1 MSIVG
6 YRCRICYRWHVGG
19 QCAGTALPLPLD
31 TIVIGTIKDVI
42 IARLTAERD
51 AALAEAAG
59 LREQL
64 AEVEA
69 ERDALFPVAKLAYET
84 HDWIISS
91 HISMAEQRNVVC
103 AQLAAIRSAVVE
115 FKAAGEYEFKAETA
129 SEAFLQQEIR
139 SFLDDL
145 YEELGMN

>member
-1 MSIVG
+1 MSVYERFIKEVESMTIMADWPAAVAVG
-6 YRCRICYRWHVGG
+6 ELTRAVKRA
-19 QCAGTALPLPLD
+19 QTAQD
-31 TIVIGTIKDVI
+31 AD
-42 IARLTAERD
+42 D
-51 AALAEAAG
+51 AATISA

-91 HISMAEQRNVVC
+91 HISMADQRNVVC